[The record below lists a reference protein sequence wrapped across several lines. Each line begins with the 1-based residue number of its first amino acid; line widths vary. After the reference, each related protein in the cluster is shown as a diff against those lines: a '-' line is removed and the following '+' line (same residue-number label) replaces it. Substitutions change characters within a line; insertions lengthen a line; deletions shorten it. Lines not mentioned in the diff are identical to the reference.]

1 MSTRSPFSVLPLL
14 PIALGMALHAW
25 TALFEGADDG
35 GRVFRVLL
43 FAWACS
49 PYLACLVA
57 WMRGHRVFAM
67 IAATG
72 CLVVDASVYHDVFV
86 APTSSTAA
94 LGLFFAPAV
103 NWIIVLPIAAGI
115 ACLIARLSRRRSAA

>member
-1 MSTRSPFSVLPLL
+1 MNTRSPLSVLPLL

-25 TALFEGADDG
+25 TALFEGSDHG
-35 GRVFRVLL
+35 GGLFRVLL

-94 LGLFFAPAV
+94 LGLLFAPAV

-115 ACLIARLSRRRSAA
+115 AWLIARLSRRRSAA